1 MTKSL
6 IRYHVIFTSALI
18 GLTVILGVINS
29 FLDSGGLTGV
39 SAVTP
44 FLAATFAAHSFL
56 NRERKIPNAAE
67 KNKLILTQLF
77 IFLALNALILALV
90 FFSGVLG
97 EILPDGTGG
106 STLLTIIGVVF
117 AILALINYFLMRW
130 AYGGLLRKRAEKL
143 GISEDQTDV
152 FK

>member
-56 NRERKIPNAAE
+56 NRAACCVSGQKNWGSAKIKRMFLNNRFVRFGLARDGDSDSPPTTPHTPIPPARRGRLWRFALSERRSGRRKADCAP
-67 KNKLILTQLF
+67 
-77 IFLALNALILALV
+77 AL
-90 FFSGVLG
+90 
-97 EILPDGTGG
+97 
-106 STLLTIIGVVF
+106 
-117 AILALINYFLMRW
+117 
-130 AYGGLLRKRAEKL
+130 RAF
-143 GISEDQTDV
+143 GYDAV
-152 FK
+152 HAPGA